1 MLRDSQECSMEWIVL
16 LTMLES
22 TFRFILDL
30 QDNDI
35 SYNIWDEAICS
46 YRGTEMVPKPPTWVN
61 LLQVLL
67 LLPNNSQLLFHMLKL
82 LVCGLDLLLQGGGVR
97 KTGQL
102 ARERHVTLSS
112 NSRIPYSM
120 LVKVY
125 SRETLSI
132 YLIHS
137 CDKSIM

>member
-82 LVCGLDLLLQGGGVR
+82 LVCGLDLLLQGGGGPEDW
-97 KTGQL
+97 TAG
-102 ARERHVTLSS
+102 EG
-112 NSRIPYSM
+112 
-120 LVKVY
+120 
-125 SRETLSI
+125 ETCHFIIKLKDSVLHASQSI
-132 YLIHS
+132 
-137 CDKSIM
+137 